1 MRRLRE
7 ILRNQ
12 YIGAIAIG
20 FLLFQAAGDIINM
33 AMQPIATYIQLRK
46 SPPSV
51 LATQSIFRWPQLI
64 ATLMDAVLHIL
75 VALLFTFW
83 LYRNPK
89 TKPAAMVEKSGAV
102 STDQPRTKS

>member
-33 AMQPIATYIQLRK
+33 GMQPIITYIQLRK

-64 ATLMDAVLHIL
+64 ATLTDAVLHIL
-75 VALLFTFW
+75 VALLFTLW

-89 TKPAAMVEKSGAV
+89 TKPAPAVEKRAV
-102 STDQPRTKS
+102 VSSEQPQAKS